1 MNNEKP
7 IYAVPVQPGQISDDN
22 APEASIIIPVT
33 HSIVIGGR
41 PEVSRITDKM
51 KKTYQYGYS
60 LKIFSGIDI
69 FFNFLYCLTDP
80 FWFLPLLC
88 SMSGYYGAKHF
99 KKNFVLFYFSYEVI
113 NLISKFVL
121 LYFIVDEQ
129 TYTAFSMILLW
140 LSIII
145 NVWILKITVKF
156 IDLIRELNDQQIE
169 LLRNLGYKPAMVYH

>member
-1 MNNEKP
+1 MTSEKP
-7 IYAVPVQPGQISDDN
+7 AYIEPEEITDEN
-22 APEASIIIPVT
+22 APDAEVVVPVT
-33 HSIVIGGR
+33 HSVIVGVR
-41 PEVSRITDKM
+41 QEVPRITEKM

-88 SMSGYYGAKHF
+88 SISGYYGAKHL
-99 KKNFVLFYFSYEVI
+99 KKNFVLFYFVYEAI

-121 LYFIVDEQ
+121 LYFIVDQQ
-129 TYTAFSMILLW
+129 TYTVFSMIMLW

-145 NVWILKITVKF
+145 NVWILEITVKF
-156 IDLIRELNDQQIE
+156 IDLIRELSDSQIE
-169 LLRNLGYKPAMVYH
+169 LLRNVGYKPVLVYY